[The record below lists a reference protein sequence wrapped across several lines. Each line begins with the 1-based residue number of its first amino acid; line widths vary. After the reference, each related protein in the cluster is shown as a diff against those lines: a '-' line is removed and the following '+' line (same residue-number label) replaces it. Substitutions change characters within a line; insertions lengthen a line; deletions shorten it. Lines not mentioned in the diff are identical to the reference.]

1 MPNEF
6 KGPIIDV
13 RFIEVADGRKMMQIT
28 RDGRNWI
35 MPPLVKQNAV
45 KFGDCAPPVIASRE
59 EHENNDGQ

>member
-35 MPPLVKQNAV
+35 MPPLVKQST
-45 KFGDCAPPVIASRE
+45 GELGGSRE